1 MNQCFLDYKDPKIL
15 IKTLPQIALT
25 IIVIITIT
33 KAINILV
40 QQYF

>member
-25 IIVIITIT
+25 IIVTIT